1 MNEEKKCV
9 MVIDENLPLGLIAN
23 TAAILGNTMGSHYPD
38 LVGADVSDKE
48 GNEHMGIISIPIP
61 ILKGNKEVLMDL
73 INKLSD
79 EKYKDIVVADFSD
92 VAQSCNIY
100 DEYIEKISK
109 VNLDEINY
117 FGLALYGNKKLINK
131 LTGSM
136 GLLR

>member
-9 MVIDENLPLGLIAN
+9 MVIDETLPLGFIAN
-23 TAAILGNTMGSHYPD
+23 TAAILGNTLGSHYPD
-38 LVGADVSDKE
+38 LVGVDVPDKD

-61 ILKGNKEVLMDL
+61 ILKGNKDVLSDL
-73 INKLSD
+73 INRLSD

-109 VNLDEINY
+109 VNSSEMTY

>member
-9 MVIDENLPLGLIAN
+9 MVIDEKLPLGFIAN
-23 TAAILGNTMGSHYPD
+23 TAAILGNTLGSHYPD
-38 LVGADVSDKE
+38 LVGVDVTDKD

-61 ILKGNKEVLMDL
+61 ILKGNKDVLSDL
-73 INKLSD
+73 INRLSD

-92 VAQSCNIY
+92 IAQSCNIY
-100 DEYIEKISK
+100 DEFIEKISK
-109 VNLDEINY
+109 VNSGEMTY

>member
-61 ILKGNKEVLMDL
+61 ILKGNKDVLMDL

-79 EKYKDIVVADFSD
+79 EKYKYIVVADFSD

-109 VNLDEINY
+109 VNLGEMNY

>member
-9 MVIDENLPLGLIAN
+9 MVIDETLPLGFIAN
-23 TAAILGNTMGSHYPD
+23 TAAILGNTLGSHYPD
-38 LVGADVSDKE
+38 LVGVDVTDKD

-61 ILKGNKEVLMDL
+61 ILKGNKDVLSDL
-73 INKLSD
+73 INRLSD
-79 EKYKDIVVADFSD
+79 EKYKGIVVADFSD
-92 VAQSCNIY
+92 IAQSCNIY
-100 DEYIEKISK
+100 DEFIEKISK
-109 VNLDEINY
+109 VNSGEMTY